1 MYFSVRRFG
10 NLLGNLSLLLF
21 CFPKFNQPLQSGD
34 PAKRAR
40 AIVQAVRIF
49 QLVSFHSLIAN
60 KVTHYNNPKIIAEV
74 SEGLGEAMVGLTM
87 YGRSSIRPTH
97 FYSLA
102 ELWTV
107 TRALRVAVWLSVEI
121 KYINTYRTKYHR
133 DLRSLLTGVCEP
145 HNRSHLLMYDVTLL
159 LLTKVLRKR
168 PHTRPQNGRD
178 IVGTPA

>member
-1 MYFSVRRFG
+1 
-10 NLLGNLSLLLF
+10 
-21 CFPKFNQPLQSGD
+21 
-34 PAKRAR
+34 
-40 AIVQAVRIF
+40 
-49 QLVSFHSLIAN
+49 
-60 KVTHYNNPKIIAEV
+60 
-74 SEGLGEAMVGLTM
+74 MVGLTM

-102 ELWTV
+102 ELWTA